1 MFAVRAL
8 QKVLGLKADG
18 IAGPSL
24 SRALETVDRIAMIRA
39 LCNERRKF
47 LARLKG
53 FAVFGRGWS
62 RRVDALEKMAL
73 AAARSAARSAAQ
85 SNSSTSKGE

>member
-1 MFAVRAL
+1 
-8 QKVLGLKADG
+8 
-18 IAGPSL
+18 
-24 SRALETVDRIAMIRA
+24 
-39 LCNERRKF
+39 

-73 AAARSAARSAAQ
+73 ARARAATRVNAASQ
-85 SNSSTSKGE
+85 SVQ